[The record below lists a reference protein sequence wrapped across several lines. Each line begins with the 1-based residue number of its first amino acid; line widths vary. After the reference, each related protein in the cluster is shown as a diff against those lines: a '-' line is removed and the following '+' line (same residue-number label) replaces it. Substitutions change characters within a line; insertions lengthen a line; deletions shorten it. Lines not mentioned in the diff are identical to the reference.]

1 MQPFASIVGDEHV
14 HPPAASTLDGAKVEA
29 VVRPGGAE
37 QVAACLGA
45 AREAGIPLVARGG
58 GSKLHWGNRPD
69 AGALV
74 LLDLSRLNA
83 APELEPDEGIATVEA
98 GVAVSALARAAAEHG
113 VRTSLDGSFPNAT
126 VGGTIAA
133 DPIGPTHSIEHRP
146 RNDLLGLQVAL
157 PNGELT
163 RAGGKVVKNVTGFD
177 LVRLYC
183 GSLGTLGVI
192 TRATLRLRSSPAAR
206 LVLRRDFSRLD
217 SALGAAAELMS
228 APLEPAGIGLR
239 PSGASTALLWL
250 LEGGGPSVAEYAGRF
265 EGEDA
270 GAEAWAELGREI
282 GTPEPQTGSARVRL
296 GARPTDTASIC
307 RKLEGLAGARALRL
321 ALPRAGVAFA
331 EIPAESLP
339 ELWREAAAQGWML
352 FVERLPAELDY
363 DVFGPEP
370 GGLPLMRALKRRF
383 DPDRVLAPG
392 RYVGRI

>member
-1 MQPFASIVGDEHV
+1 MPPFASIVGDEHV
-14 HPPAASTLDGAKVEA
+14 HVPAGSTLDGAKIEA
-29 VVRPGGAE
+29 VVSPGSAE

-45 AREAGIPLVARGG
+45 ARDAGIALVARGG
-58 GSKLHWGNRPD
+58 GSKLHWGNPPD

-83 APELEPDEGIATVEA
+83 APEVEPDEGIVTVEA
-98 GVAVSALARAAAEHG
+98 GMAVGALARAAAEQG
-113 VRTSLDGSFPNAT
+113 TRTSLDGSFPNAT

-133 DPIGPTHSIEHRP
+133 DPVGPTHSIEHRP

-192 TRATLRLRSSPAAR
+192 TQATLRLRSSPVAR
-206 LVLRRDFSRLD
+206 VVLRRDFSRLD
-217 SALGAAAELMS
+217 AALGAVAELMS
-228 APLEPAGIGLR
+228 VLEPAGVGLR
-239 PSGASTALLWL
+239 TSGAATALLWL
-250 LEGGGPSVAEYAGRF
+250 LEGGEPSVAEYAGRF

-270 GAEAWAELGREI
+270 GVEAWEELGREI
-282 GTPEPQTGSARVRL
+282 GAPEPQTGSARVRV
-296 GARPTDTASIC
+296 GARPTDTRSIC
-307 RKLEGLAGARALRL
+307 HELERLGGARALRL
-321 ALPRAGVAFA
+321 VLPRTGVAFA

-339 ELWREAAAQGWML
+339 ELWRAAAVEDWAL

-370 GGLPLMRALKRRF
+370 DGLPLMRALKRRF